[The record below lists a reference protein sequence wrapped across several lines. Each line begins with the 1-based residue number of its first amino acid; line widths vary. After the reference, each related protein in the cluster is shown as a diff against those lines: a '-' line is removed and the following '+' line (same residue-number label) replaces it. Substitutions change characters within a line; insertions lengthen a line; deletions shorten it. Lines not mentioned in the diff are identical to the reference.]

1 MSTSSIQGRS
11 SYENLEEAPF
21 HSSIVTEINTI
32 EEGNWRALDPTA
44 QRPLPRYTLSGL
56 SFPVIEGVTPTSSQ
70 ACARVE
76 VHSHTVA
83 EAQTQAH
90 QQAGSAGGHAHTQ
103 NTITHPSSRSQDAQP
118 CPLTRTILERH
129 ASNPII
135 NPHSLPWNDARFV
148 IRCQRARIRS
158 AVRVATAREVRERE
172 RGRAER
178 EAAEAR
184 VLAAHQASIEAER
197 VDAAVQ
203 NLALCGALSDSRE
216 VLAQIA
222 RAEERDRL
230 DSQPSSHVE

>member
-1 MSTSSIQGRS
+1 M
-11 SYENLEEAPF
+11 
-21 HSSIVTEINTI
+21 
-32 EEGNWRALDPTA
+32 
-44 QRPLPRYTLSGL
+44 
-56 SFPVIEGVTPTSSQ
+56 
-70 ACARVE
+70 
-76 VHSHTVA
+76 
-83 EAQTQAH
+83 
-90 QQAGSAGGHAHTQ
+90 
-103 NTITHPSSRSQDAQP
+103 
-118 CPLTRTILERH
+118 
-129 ASNPII
+129 
-135 NPHSLPWNDARFV
+135 
-148 IRCQRARIRS
+148 
-158 AVRVATAREVRERE
+158 RVATAREVRERE